1 MQRHNN
7 YHAAVKVALVTGDT
21 TLSTQPNFV
30 FLITDQQRA
39 DWLGCYGHP
48 VLKTPHI
55 DTIAARGTRFENFH
69 VASPVCMPNRASL
82 HTGRYPTLHGLR
94 YNGCR
99 LPLSAN
105 TFVDQLSQA
114 GYHTAAIGK
123 SHLQPFTGMPPKG
136 RSSDEELGDRPEA
149 WKQQAGDYTQ
159 EERQHYK
166 SDGRYEFKTPY
177 YGYQHVDMVT
187 THGDRCGGHY
197 HQWFRENAADWQALH
212 DDKNQLQHNY
222 SCPQAFRTPIPEELY
237 PTAYIRDSA
246 IDYIK
251 SRRGDDQPFFA
262 FVSFPDPHHPF
273 NPPGKYWDLYSPDDF
288 EFNLPY
294 TAHKNPTEPM
304 RWLYDN
310 WKNDGGQIIPQAAM
324 MLDEQ
329 QIKEAM
335 ALTAGMM
342 AFVDDAVGD
351 ILGCLESTGQR
362 DNTVVCYNSDHG
374 DYLGDFNMI
383 LKGALPFRGITR
395 VPFIWSDPQ
404 SKGASVTPALA
415 STVDIAATVLDRA
428 GIQPFHGMQSKSF
441 KSVIDNA
448 NTTQDAASDNGRD
461 ELLIEFNDSG
471 RRMGFE
477 KPARV
482 RALVTAEWRYTL
494 YLDQHWGELYDLT
507 NDPCETNNLWFDKDY
522 AAVRADFAEKLSH
535 HLTAQMDESPLSDR
549 LA

>member
-1 MQRHNN
+1 M
-7 YHAAVKVALVTGDT
+7 
-21 TLSTQPNFV
+21 TLSTQPNFL

-55 DTIAARGTRFENFH
+55 DALAAAGTRFDNFH

-82 HTGRYPTLHGLR
+82 MTGRYPTVHGLR

-99 LPLSAN
+99 LPLTAN
-105 TFVDQLSQA
+105 TFVESLAEA

-123 SHLQPFTGMPPKG
+123 SHLQPFTGLPPKG
-136 RSSDEELGDRPEA
+136 RSPEQLSGAAEA
-149 WKQQAGDYTQ
+149 WKRDPGDYAN
-159 EERQHYK
+159 EEAE
-166 SDGRYEFKTPY
+166 RYQQNSRYRFPTPY

-197 HQWFRENAADWQALH
+197 HQWFKEQAPDWQSLH
-212 DDKNQLQHNY
+212 DDANQLAHNY
-222 SCPQAFRTPIPEELY
+222 SCPQAYRTPIPEHLY
-237 PTAYIRDSA
+237 PTAYVRDRA
-246 IDYIK
+246 VDYLR
-251 SRRGDDQPFFA
+251 SRRGNEQPFFA

-273 NPPGKYWDLYSPDDF
+273 NPPGKYWDMYSPDDF
-288 EFNLPY
+288 DVSLPY
-294 TAHKNPTEPM
+294 ASHKNPTQPM
-304 RWLYDN
+304 QWLHNN
-310 WKNDGGQIIPQAAM
+310 WKNELGQTTPQSAM

-351 ILGCLESTGQR
+351 IITSLKDSGQW

-383 LKGALPFRGITR
+383 LKGALPFKSITR
-395 VPFIWSDPQ
+395 VPFIWSDPADR
-404 SKGASVTPALA
+404 SESVTAALA
-415 STVDIAATVLDRA
+415 STVDIAATILDRA
-428 GIQPFHGMQSKSF
+428 GVDPYNGMQGRSF
-441 KSVIDNA
+441 SSLVGGTKDVD
-448 NTTQDAASDNGRD
+448 QDDIGRED
-461 ELLIEFNDSG
+461 LLIEYNDG
-471 RRMGFE
+471 GLRFGFE

-482 RALVTAEWRYTL
+482 RALVTPDWRYTM
-494 YLDQHWGELYDLT
+494 YLDQDWGELYDLK
-507 NDPCETNNLWFDKDY
+507 NDPSETHNLWSDPSYFS
-522 AAVRADFAEKLSH
+522 VRADLSERLNH